1 MVAMNKNVGNI
12 LYYIYTVIFK
22 VAQKHNRI
30 FA

>member
-1 MVAMNKNVGNI
+1 MVAMNKSVGNI
-12 LYYIYTVIFK
+12 LLIYTVIFK